1 MIKRLVNPA
10 KALRTMRKTP
20 TILEHILRDITQE
33 QAATLRDGPD
43 GWSILYIVCHLRD
56 LEDGFIARVHTLL
69 NEQPDAVL
77 KGIDIHALVELNNYS
92 AADLRQALATFS
104 VRREQ
109 FIALLEGLTDE
120 QWLLAG
126 MHPDQGPSNVID
138 VAVNTGLHDVDH
150 IEQIIRCT

>member
-20 TILEHILRDITQE
+20 TILERVLQDVSQE

-56 LEDGFIARVHTLL
+56 LEDGFMARVHTLL

-77 KGIDIHALVELNNYS
+77 KGIDIHALAEHNNYA
-92 AADLRQALATFS
+92 AADLREALATFAT
-104 VRREQ
+104 RRAQ
-109 FIALLEGLTDE
+109 FIAMLETLNDE

-126 MHPDQGPSNVID
+126 IHPEQGPATVLD
-138 VAVNTGLHDVDH
+138 VAINTGLHDIDH
-150 IEQIIRCT
+150 IEQIVRCG